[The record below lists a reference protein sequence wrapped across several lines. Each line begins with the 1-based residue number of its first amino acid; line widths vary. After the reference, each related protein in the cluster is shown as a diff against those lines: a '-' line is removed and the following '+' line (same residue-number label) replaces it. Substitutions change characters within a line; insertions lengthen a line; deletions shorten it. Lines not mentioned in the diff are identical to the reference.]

1 VANYTAD
8 QLRKV
13 TQAIFEGAGV
23 SSAVSEAV
31 AKSLVESNL
40 MGHDSHGVIRVA
52 DYARRVKSGE
62 IKWDAPTKIDRE
74 TPTTAVVDGGW
85 NFGQIVGR
93 NAMQI
98 AIDKAKQNY
107 VGCVSVLNCNH
118 VGRLGEYAAMAA
130 EQGMVGLVTVNAV
143 PAGAPFGGKAR
154 ILGTNPISFAVPA
167 GKQPMLLVDFAT
179 TVVAEGKVRV
189 ARDKRESLPPGY
201 ILDKDGNPST
211 DPNDFYAGGMLQ
223 FFGGHKGYALAILV
237 ETLSGALSGAYTYD
251 SPGKGNGVFMLA
263 INPGGFDE
271 PAAVQERID
280 RMFANIKAVPPAPGF
295 KEVLIP
301 GEPEMNNKKARLA
314 DGIYVAA
321 DTWEGIKKVGAE
333 LGVDAD
339 KVIA

>member
-1 VANYTAD
+1 
-8 QLRKV
+8 
-13 TQAIFEGAGV
+13 
-23 SSAVSEAV
+23 
-31 AKSLVESNL
+31 
-40 MGHDSHGVIRVA
+40 
-52 DYARRVKSGE
+52 
-62 IKWDAPTKIDRE
+62 
-74 TPTTAVVDGGW
+74 
-85 NFGQIVGR
+85 
-93 NAMQI
+93 MQI

-107 VGCVSVLNCNH
+107 MGAVCVLNCNH
-118 VGRLGEYAAMAA
+118 VGRLGEYSAMAA

-189 ARDKRESLPPGY
+189 ARDKREQLPPGY
-201 ILDKDGNPST
+201 ILDKEGNPSIN
-211 DPNDFYAGGMLQ
+211 PNDFYAGGMLQ

-251 SPGKGNGVFMLA
+251 AQGKGNGAFMLA

-280 RMFANIKAVPPAPGF
+280 RMFGNIKAVPPAPGF

-301 GEPEMNNKKARLA
+301 GEPEMNNKKARSA
-314 DGIYVAA
+314 EGIYVAA
-321 DTWEGIKKVGAE
+321 DTWEGIKKVAAE
-333 LGVDAD
+333 FGVDAD